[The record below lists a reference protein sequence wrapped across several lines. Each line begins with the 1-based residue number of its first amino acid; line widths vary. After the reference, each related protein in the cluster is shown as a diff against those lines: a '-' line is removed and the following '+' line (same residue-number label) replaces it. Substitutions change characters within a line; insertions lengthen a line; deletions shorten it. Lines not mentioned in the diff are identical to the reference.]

1 MSYISAFDPSADKK
15 RNLASKI
22 YDISESVTKFFWDDA
37 PRLGIQQR
45 EGQQDMAFDVL
56 DAIKSGSHVVIEAGV
71 GIGKSFAYLVPILLY
86 NAKTFSPVVIAT
98 STIALQEQLLSDV
111 ERLKKWLRIEP
122 DLILAKGKNHYL
134 CLRRASEYFQSV
146 DGSAQAQIISD
157 IRAGHQDRRSFTQHI
172 PDAVWDKINITRFSK
187 SECATC
193 KYADDCQYYNM
204 RIALRYTRGVIVC
217 NQDLLS
223 AHLLLR
229 NQGQDGLLNNEVKL
243 VVIDEAHH
251 LEEKVRSATTTQC
264 WQRQIIKTIYAAEK
278 AIWPTERQYVAG
290 KISST
295 VHDIKALYRH
305 LSDQMQQQIDGA
317 DRTVRDSERLFLR
330 EHVHTASLV
339 QKASQSLVEL
349 SDSIQIY
356 ADMRRRNR
364 NRVSV
369 DDLEILAESFY
380 VLATSWEEQLVW
392 LERRG
397 PYTQLTW
404 CPKDTSTIINN
415 LFFSASIQTIL
426 TSATLTNTQDGE
438 LEEQYSYFVRSTG
451 FPLGDAGMLAEPK
464 PSPYLYDEHALI
476 YYCNDLPH
484 PTKEREEFIQQ
495 GVERLIQLLEISH
508 GMALVLFTAKTDM
521 EDVYAALQGRDLPYK
536 ILIQQSGASQ
546 EKVLRE
552 FREDANS
559 VLLGTGAYWEGIS
572 IEGKSLS
579 HVIIFRLPFP
589 VPDPVI
595 DYKASIATDPLMEVS
610 VPEMIIHLKQGIG
623 RLIRNE
629 TDTGIISIID
639 RRLRDDPPERYHDIV
654 WDALPIHNRTV
665 DLQVVREFYDGVCK
679 VI

>member
-1 MSYISAFDPSADKK
+1 
-15 RNLASKI
+15 
-22 YDISESVTKFFWDDA
+22 
-37 PRLGIQQR
+37 
-45 EGQQDMAFDVL
+45 
-56 DAIKSGSHVVIEAGV
+56 
-71 GIGKSFAYLVPILLY
+71 
-86 NAKTFSPVVIAT
+86 
-98 STIALQEQLLSDV
+98 
-111 ERLKKWLRIEP
+111 
-122 DLILAKGKNHYL
+122 
-134 CLRRASEYFQSV
+134 
-146 DGSAQAQIISD
+146 
-157 IRAGHQDRRSFTQHI
+157 
-172 PDAVWDKINITRFSK
+172 
-187 SECATC
+187 
-193 KYADDCQYYNM
+193 
-204 RIALRYTRGVIVC
+204 
-217 NQDLLS
+217 
-223 AHLLLR
+223 
-229 NQGQDGLLNNEVKL
+229 
-243 VVIDEAHH
+243 
-251 LEEKVRSATTTQC
+251 
-264 WQRQIIKTIYAAEK
+264 
-278 AIWPTERQYVAG
+278 
-290 KISST
+290 
-295 VHDIKALYRH
+295 
-305 LSDQMQQQIDGA
+305 
-317 DRTVRDSERLFLR
+317 
-330 EHVHTASLV
+330 
-339 QKASQSLVEL
+339 
-349 SDSIQIY
+349 
-356 ADMRRRNR
+356 
-364 NRVSV
+364 
-369 DDLEILAESFY
+369 
-380 VLATSWEEQLVW
+380 
-392 LERRG
+392 
-397 PYTQLTW
+397 
-404 CPKDTSTIINN
+404 
-415 LFFSASIQTIL
+415 
-426 TSATLTNTQDGE
+426 
-438 LEEQYSYFVRSTG
+438 
-451 FPLGDAGMLAEPK
+451 MLAEPK

-595 DYKASIATDPLMEVS
+595 DYKASIASDPLMEVS